1 MLALLTMLLHS
12 QRLQAEIAAKV
23 KAIESVVAGVS
34 PQTLFLFS
42 RQFFVISL
50 CGAVEIGNMSRK
62 L

>member
-23 KAIESVVAGVS
+23 KAIESAVAGVS
-34 PQTLFLFS
+34 PQTMFLFS

-50 CGAVEIGNMSRK
+50 CGTAEIGNMSRK